1 MILKMTRWILED
13 FFDTLILVFSV
24 GFMLFMGYSLIKYAS
39 FINHY
44 PKNIEEVSKENEKE
58 DKDQKQNE

>member
-1 MILKMTRWILED
+1 LED
-13 FFDTLILVFSV
+13 FLDTLILVLSV

-44 PKNIEEVSKENEKE
+44 PKNMEENREENEKE
-58 DKDQKQNE
+58 DNDQKSN

>member
-1 MILKMTRWILED
+1 MED

>member
-1 MILKMTRWILED
+1 LED
-13 FFDTLILVFSV
+13 FLDTLILVLSV

-44 PKNIEEVSKENEKE
+44 PKNIQEISDENEKE
-58 DKDQKQNE
+58 DKDQKENE